1 MACFLHF
8 KWFLLALLF
17 LILMFML
24 SLKNITSS
32 LACSTKSVTILA
44 QWVLLWLFLNKWRC
58 NLTWHE
64 LSRVILRGHT
74 KSILIYGRQFD
85 VSKAFLWCVW
95 PFIRVRTFF
104 LWKIPQIWPS
114 VMTVQSKQA
123 VQVKNGQPKCRKE
136 KKYFF
141 WILIQCKSKIIS

>member
-1 MACFLHF
+1 
-8 KWFLLALLF
+8 
-17 LILMFML
+17 ML
-24 SLKNITSS
+24 SVKNITSS

-123 VQVKNGQPKCRKE
+123 VQVKNGQPKCRKRN
-136 KKYFF
+136 KIFLLNFNSMQVKDYFLTRKLF
-141 WILIQCKSKIIS
+141 GFKDHSGYSYVPTL